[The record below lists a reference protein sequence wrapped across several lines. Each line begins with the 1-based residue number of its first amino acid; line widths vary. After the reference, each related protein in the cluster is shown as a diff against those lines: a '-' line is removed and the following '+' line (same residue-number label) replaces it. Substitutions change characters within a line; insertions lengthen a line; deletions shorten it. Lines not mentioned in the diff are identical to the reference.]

1 MCKKYKS
8 ILVVKGIKKGEGKE
22 GQEAITCAIN

>member
-22 GQEAITCAIN
+22 DQEANLCY